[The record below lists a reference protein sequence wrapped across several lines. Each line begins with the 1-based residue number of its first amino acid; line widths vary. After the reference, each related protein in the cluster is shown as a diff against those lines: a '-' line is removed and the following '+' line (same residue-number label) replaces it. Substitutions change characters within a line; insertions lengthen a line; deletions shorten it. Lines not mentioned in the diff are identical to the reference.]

1 MKHLTHIQVNQYVDN
16 ELPSHL
22 RKEADGHLFECGQ
35 CSELIQ
41 SLQSLDTFLHNEFP
55 IEHVSPN
62 FASRVMSAVTQ
73 KPLISFVWKPLA
85 LFAFVLFVNA
95 LMVFQSGSPTEL
107 TAQPQSLHLV
117 DLVKNY
123 VSSGVH
129 FFSHGIGKYF
139 SFIKGGL
146 AMNLFLVFISVGIWY
161 VADKYLLGPAFRR
174 KLGFFPKGN

>member
-117 DLVKNY
+117 DLVKKLCFLWGTLFFPRHRKVFFVHQRR
-123 VSSGVH
+123 VS
-129 FFSHGIGKYF
+129 
-139 SFIKGGL
+139 
-146 AMNLFLVFISVGIWY
+146 NEFISCIH
-161 VADKYLLGPAFRR
+161 FRWDLVR
-174 KLGFFPKGN
+174 SR